1 MAEPT
6 QVPPPMTPAAPVTTP
21 STPAA
26 PAAPAAPTMESA
38 LAEFDGLI
46 ASPKPTDAKP
56 DAVPAKPADKKP
68 DEPKPVA
75 KPAEPKKPDV
85 PIKGEAMLRKRL
97 AEVERERD
105 EAKTSAQTEL
115 GKLNGKLK
123 ELEGKRYWTKE
134 DEEKHAAMEK
144 RQQQLES
151 DLYSRDY
158 KESPDFKDKYQKRAD
173 KVFNTVTKTLKGM
186 TVKYE
191 DAGEEKERQATIAD
205 FNRIRSLD
213 DSLVEQRKLAKSMF
227 GEDADIILS
236 HARELSNIEEE
247 ANDAIET
254 QKKNWTQTKE
264 QFLQSQQQNQKLAQ
278 TTYNEITSQLVS
290 KYPDY
295 FGEDAANP
303 EANAALKSGLEYVE
317 GVSKL
322 INTLPPQE
330 AAKITAI
337 VRMMAG
343 SFPKHLIIIKQL
355 KTQLSEAKE
364 SLGKL
369 RKSDPGSG
377 GETTP
382 SEPIEPKTPVGIE
395 GMAAEFNKIV
405 I

>member
-1 MAEPT
+1 MAAEPT
-6 QVPPPMTPAAPVTTP
+6 VVPPPATTTVIAPTTP
-21 STPAA
+21 SA
-26 PAAPAAPTMESA
+26 PTTPTMESA
-38 LAEFDGLI
+38 LAEFDGLVASPPPADKKPDI
-46 ASPKPTDAKP
+46 SPKPS
-56 DAVPAKPADKKP
+56 DKKP
-68 DEPKPVA
+68 DEPKPAA
-75 KPAEPKKPDV
+75 KPADKKPDV

-105 EAKTSAQTEL
+105 EARTNAQTEL

-158 KESPDFKDKYQKRAD
+158 KESPEFKDKYQKRAD

-186 TVKYE
+186 TVKYME
-191 DAGEEKERQATIAD
+191 NDEEKERQATITD

-213 DSLVEQRKLAKSMF
+213 DSLVEQRKLAKSLF
-227 GEDADIILS
+227 GEDADIVLS

-254 QKKNWTQTKE
+254 QKKSWTQTKE
-264 QFLQSQQQNQKLAQ
+264 QFLDSQKKNRELAT

-303 EANAALKSGLEYVE
+303 DANAALKGGLDYVDMI
-317 GVSKL
+317 SKSV
-322 INTLPPQE
+322 NAMPSQE
-330 AAKITAI
+330 AAKNTAI
-337 VRMMAG
+337 IRMMAG
-343 SFPKHLIIIKQL
+343 SFPKHLKIIEQL
-355 KTQLSEAKE
+355 KAELAEAKTD
-364 SLGKL
+364 LGKL

-377 GETTP
+377 GDSIPSTP
-382 SEPIEPKTPVGIE
+382 TGDKKPIGIK
-395 GMAAEFNKIV
+395 GMAAEFDKIV